1 MSAKLA
7 IYYEEGAEALARS
20 PLRLLCGGGGRRS
33 AITNIVS
40 KLSLF
45 AAVQT
50 TNWTTVRMRV
60 VVL

>member
-1 MSAKLA
+1 M
-7 IYYEEGAEALARS
+7 LAR
-20 PLRLLCGGGGRRS
+20 LGDYFGGGGRRS

-60 VVL
+60 VL